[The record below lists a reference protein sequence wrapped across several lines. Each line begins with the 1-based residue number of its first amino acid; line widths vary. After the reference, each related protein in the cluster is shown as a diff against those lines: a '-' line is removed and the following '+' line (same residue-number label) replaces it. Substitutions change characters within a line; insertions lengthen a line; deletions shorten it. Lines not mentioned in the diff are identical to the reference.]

1 MDDDRSHIG
10 SVTPTILVAESE
22 VTARTSL
29 SELLREEG
37 YRVVE
42 AADSTAAVNQLH
54 ESLDIKI
61 ILADLEMPSWTT
73 IIQLARHRLPEFL
86 ILGMLRYGAIEN
98 GREAQRLGVR
108 NYLIKPLDFGEVND
122 WVQRCLS
129 GRSWIKT

>member
-1 MDDDRSHIG
+1 
-10 SVTPTILVAESE
+10 
-22 VTARTSL
+22 
-29 SELLREEG
+29 
-37 YRVVE
+37 
-42 AADSTAAVNQLH
+42 
-54 ESLDIKI
+54 
-61 ILADLEMPSWTT
+61 MPSWTT
-73 IIQLARHRLPEFL
+73 IIDLARHRLPEFL